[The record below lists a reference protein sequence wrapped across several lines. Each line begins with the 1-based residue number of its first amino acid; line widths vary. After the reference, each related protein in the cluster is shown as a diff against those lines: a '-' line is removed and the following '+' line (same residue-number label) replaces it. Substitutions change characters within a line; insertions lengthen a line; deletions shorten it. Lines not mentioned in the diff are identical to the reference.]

1 MKKIGILNGPNLN
14 LVGKREPDVYG
25 NQDFDTFLLALQ
37 KQFSDFEIE
46 LKQSNVEGEL
56 INILQEWDKT
66 KDFIVVN
73 AGSYTHTSIG
83 LGDAIAAIDT
93 PVVEVHLSNVLAR
106 EDFRQVNHIARNAV
120 GSITGFGM
128 ESYTLALHFIAEQNT

>member
-1 MKKIGILNGPNLN
+1 MKQIGILNGPNLN

-25 NQDFDTFLLALQ
+25 KLDFATFLPELQ
-37 KQFSDFEIE
+37 KQFPGYSIE
-46 LKQSNVEGEL
+46 LRQSNVEGEL
-56 INILQEWDKT
+56 INILHDWDAS
-66 KDFIVVN
+66 KDYIVMN

-120 GSITGFGM
+120 GSISGFGM
-128 ESYTLALHFIAEQNT
+128 ESYTLAVHFFADQDK